1 MNSRGRAIFYVL
13 IFILTAFLVSLIFMY
28 TREDPEEVRRHNSNV
43 RVEVLNGCGENRL
56 AIKAA
61 NILRRMGFNVLKI
74 GNATTQ
80 DFPHTVVI
88 ERSDP
93 NLTNAKYFAKRI
105 GCSNIGKDVDAALH
119 LDVSVILGKDYEK
132 FFPDVEK
139 EF

>member
-13 IFILTAFLVSLIFMY
+13 IFILTAFLVSVIFMY
-28 TREDPEEVRRHNSNV
+28 TREDPEEVRRRNSNI

-61 NILRRMGFNVLKI
+61 NVLRRMGFNVLKI

-80 DFPHTVVI
+80 DFLYTVVI
-88 ERSDP
+88 ERSNDD
-93 NLTNAKYFAKRI
+93 LENAEYFAKRI
-105 GCSNIGKDVDAALH
+105 GCSNIGKDIDAALH
-119 LDVSVILGKDYEK
+119 LDVSIILGGDYEK